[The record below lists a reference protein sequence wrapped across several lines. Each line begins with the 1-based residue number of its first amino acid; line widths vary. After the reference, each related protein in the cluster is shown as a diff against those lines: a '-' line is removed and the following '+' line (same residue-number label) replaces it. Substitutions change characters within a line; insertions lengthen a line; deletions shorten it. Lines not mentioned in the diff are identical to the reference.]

1 MSSLTDTLKTT
12 AVGFSGHL
20 VSGWDMLPDIVSIG
34 VGIMT
39 MLYLAFKIVLTSQEL
54 KNARKE

>member
-20 VSGWDMLPDIVSIG
+20 VSGWDMLPDIVSGG